1 MERLQKRRAVAL
13 APGHKRAS
21 VFSDEWRSNK
31 TSRSSRTPRPHRW
44 HSVSADSDAPRPTP
58 SGRLARA
65 INPMPP
71 ATGTDRPAG
80 AREGGAGRRRR
91 LCSVGPSSAPWCG
104 RRKRTEARGAAAQ
117 VVLLPPW
124 VVVPGAKGKK
134 KPRMRRLALTRFSH
148 DHALALSLLG
158 SSVSHRTVSLTNRE
172 KIVVRSAIHPLL
184 SLLPLAVLNNS
195 VVNWSSSSSRPS
207 LSGRLAHLHL
217 HIVDSITTK
226 RGSSENTGVGLTL
239 FN

>member
-1 MERLQKRRAVAL
+1 
-13 APGHKRAS
+13 
-21 VFSDEWRSNK
+21 
-31 TSRSSRTPRPHRW
+31 
-44 HSVSADSDAPRPTP
+44 
-58 SGRLARA
+58 
-65 INPMPP
+65 MPP

-80 AREGGAGRRRR
+80 AREGGAGRKEEALQRRA
-91 LCSVGPSSAPWCG
+91 LLGSLMWPSETNRGERRSRAGGAPPSLS
-104 RRKRTEARGAAAQ
+104 RR
-117 VVLLPPW
+117 PW
-124 VVVPGAKGKK
+124 RERKKK
-134 KPRMRRLALTRFSH
+134 KPRMRRFALTRFSH